1 MNKRN
6 ILLVTIA
13 LFSINLSA
21 QVNYPS
27 VEKGLSFKSKDEK
40 VKMGFSFRVQSLAS
54 YQNDLDGN
62 SQDMKAMIRRMR
74 LKSKGYIYS
83 PKFEYK
89 LELALSNRD
98 QGNAKD
104 AAQVSAGS
112 KIVLDAVL
120 KYHLGKKQQ
129 IWFGQTK
136 LPGNRERVISS
147 MALQFVDRSNVNSK
161 FNIDR
166 DFGVQYRLKHTIGN
180 MPLNVAAAITTGE
193 GRNITASN
201 EMSGMAY
208 TGRVEFYPFGS
219 FTKKGDYFSAD
230 LMREEKGKLAI
241 AATYSFN
248 QNTTRSAG
256 QLGRFVYA
264 IDTNGNATD
273 AYSLNDMSTLFID
286 AIYKYNGISIM
297 GEYANRTLSKDISG
311 FSSGTGYVGQVGYLL
326 KNNYEVSGRY
336 TSVDLAKGLGTTSN
350 VTEYTLGLSKYI
362 VGHKLK
368 VQSDVA
374 YIDDASETLANY
386 RIRFQIELGI

>member
-1 MNKRN
+1 MNKRIN
-6 ILLVTIA
+6 IFITIA
-13 LFSINLSA
+13 LFSINMSA
-21 QVNYPS
+21 QTSYPS
-27 VEKGLSFKSKDEK
+27 VEKGLSFKSEDEK
-40 VKMGFSFRVQSLAS
+40 VKMGLSFRVQSLAS
-54 YQNDLDGN
+54 YQNNIDGTDG
-62 SQDMKAMIRRMR
+62 DMKAMVRRMR
-74 LKSKGYIYS
+74 LKSKGYIYN

-98 QGNAKD
+98 QGNSKD
-104 AAQVSAGS
+104 ASQVSAGS

-120 KYHLGKKQQ
+120 KYHFGKKQQ

-166 DFGVQYRLKHTIGN
+166 DFGVQYRLSQMLGN
-180 MPLNVAAAITTGE
+180 MPLKLAAAITTGE
-193 GRNITASN
+193 GRNITANN
-201 EMSGMAY
+201 EETGLAY
-208 TGRVEFYPFGS
+208 TARAEFYPFGA

-241 AATYSFN
+241 GATYSYN

-256 QLGRFVYA
+256 QLGSFIYDF
-264 IDTNGNATD
+264 DTSGVATD
-273 AYSLNDMSTLFID
+273 VYSLNDMSTLFID
-286 AIYKYNGISIM
+286 AVYKYNGISVA

-311 FSSGTGYVGQVGYLL
+311 FSSGSGYVGQVGYLFD
-326 KNNYEVSGRY
+326 NNIEVSGRY
-336 TSVDLAKGLGTTSN
+336 TSVDLAKGLGSTSN
-350 VTEYTLGLSKYI
+350 TTEYTLGLSKYI

-368 VQSDVA
+368 VQSDIA
-374 YIDDASETLANY
+374 YIEDESSSVSNY

>member
-1 MNKRN
+1 
-6 ILLVTIA
+6 
-13 LFSINLSA
+13 
-21 QVNYPS
+21 
-27 VEKGLSFKSKDEK
+27 
-40 VKMGFSFRVQSLAS
+40 MGFSFRVQSLAS
-54 YQNDLDGN
+54 YQNDMDGN
-62 SQDMKAMIRRMR
+62 SADMKAMVRRMR

-98 QGNAKD
+98 QGNSKD
-104 AAQVSAGS
+104 ADLVSNGS

-120 KYHLGKKQQ
+120 KYHLGNKQQ

-166 DFGVQYRLKHTIGN
+166 DFGVQYRLKQDIGN
-180 MPLNVAAAITTGE
+180 MPLKIAAAITTGE
-193 GRNITASN
+193 GRNITANN
-201 EMSGMAY
+201 EESGMAY
-208 TGRVEFYPFGS
+208 TARAEFYPLGA

-241 AATYSFN
+241 GATYSFN

-256 QLGRFVYA
+256 QLGSFV
-264 IDTNGNATD
+264 TATD
-273 AYSLNDMSTLFID
+273 TAGNTSFLVNDMSTLFID
-286 AIYKYNGISIM
+286 AIYKHNGLSIM

-311 FSSGTGYVGQVGYLL
+311 FSSGIGYVGQVGYLM
-326 KNNYEVSGRY
+326 KNNYEISGRY
-336 TSVDLAKGLGTTSN
+336 TSVDLAKGLAPTSN
-350 VTEYTLGLSKYI
+350 TTEYTLGLSKYI

-368 VQSDVA
+368 VQSDVS
-374 YIDDASETLANY
+374 YIDSESSTIADY